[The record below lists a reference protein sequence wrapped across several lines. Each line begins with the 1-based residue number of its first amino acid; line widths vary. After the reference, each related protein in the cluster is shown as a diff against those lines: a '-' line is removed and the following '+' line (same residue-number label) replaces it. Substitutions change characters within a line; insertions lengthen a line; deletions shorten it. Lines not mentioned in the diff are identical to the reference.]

1 MSRIEIL
8 GLEKKVLLHCC
19 CAPCSSAI
27 LEWMVNNDIEPTLYF
42 YNPNIYP
49 KEEYD
54 KRKLECIKHA
64 GRLNLEIVDADYDH
78 DEWLAVVTGLEDE
91 PERGRRCAEC
101 FKMRLLGAAT
111 FAQNNRFH
119 ILTTTLTS
127 SRWKDADQVAEAGR
141 FAVSQV
147 NGVEFWAQNWKK
159 NGLSERRS
167 ILVKEFNFYNQQYCG
182 CEYSVVVLKRGL

>member
-1 MSRIEIL
+1 MPGIKIPSK
-8 GLEKKVLLHCC
+8 GKKVLLHCC

-27 LEWMVNNDIEPTLYF
+27 LEWMANNGIKPTLFF

-49 KEEYD
+49 KEEYE
-54 KRKLECIKHA
+54 KRKEECVKHA

-78 DEWLAVVTGLEDE
+78 NEWLVVVRGLEEE
-91 PERGRRCAEC
+91 PERGQRCVEC
-101 FKMRLLGAAT
+101 FKMRMIGAAT
-111 FAQNNRFH
+111 FAQNNGFH

-147 NGVEFWAQNWKK
+147 TGVEFWAQNWKK

-167 ILVKEFNFYNQQYCG
+167 ILVREFGFYNQLYCG
-182 CEYSVVVLKRGL
+182 CEYSIKKN